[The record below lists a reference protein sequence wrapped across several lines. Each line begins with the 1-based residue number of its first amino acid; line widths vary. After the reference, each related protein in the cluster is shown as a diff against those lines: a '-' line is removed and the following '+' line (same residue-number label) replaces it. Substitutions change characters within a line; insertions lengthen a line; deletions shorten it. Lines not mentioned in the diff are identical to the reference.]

1 MSAFFDR
8 QKDGYQKRGWIL
20 TDIQV
25 PTTVRGRCLAFGYS
39 IQGLNVEALR
49 LIRVDIM
56 TVMPDQVAEISQ
68 EKHKTS
74 WEFINTSDDIAAAV
88 TTVMDEAFGDGSAKL
103 EATVIW
109 SQEDGTGG
117 KWKAGQ
123 SSYSSSKQHLFIFE
137 ATPVKSGQESYRGY
151 VAIDNIKITEGAC
164 GADCNFDAVFT
175 TCNWENEPTTD
186 DFDWSV
192 ARGSL
197 KSFTGPTRD
206 QSTSAIPGRAGGY
219 AYIDSAYPRRPGDK
233 ARLRLAET
241 ITTEPDSPQCL
252 VFYVNMY
259 GSGIGS
265 LSVIQDVGN
274 GTNMVTLWEM
284 IRPASSPR
292 DLWHK
297 AQVTI
302 ASEQPASIIFEATI
316 GETDRG
322 DIAIDTVSLE
332 AGPCVIMPHVAARY
346 RSVGCSFNSD
356 LCGYLSQNVPLDQS
370 AQSPALWSRV
380 RGGGGRYPSGHRAL
394 AAGEEDWYALFDVRN
409 YQHRPL
415 DRGYLLGPQIPLAN
429 DPLCLGF
436 WFYMSTDVASVPY
449 LGTLRVLLIPRNA
462 TGDQI
467 TGASAPKVLWAL
479 TNQQEAAWT
488 YAQVSFIPNVPY
500 LLAFEGLRANNVLGI
515 IGVDDVT
522 IFPSKCSLQPSQ
534 AMVDPRDCSF
544 EFNFCNWKS
553 INPGSALASDLRPQD
568 WKLADR
574 NHNFGSFR
582 DHTFNLDNSGYVYFD
597 TINIQTKTW
606 LISPTITTNQSFCFQ
621 FWFAAAASQ
630 TSNLEVKRQY
640 NNGTM
645 GELWRIEF
653 ADLELPTGS
662 AVSNWLPAQVMLPGL
677 ESQSAIVLEGNSNN
691 GGFALDDVRLTPLA
705 DGDSCPTRPAN
716 GQAAVGFKGFD
727 IFSFVGDQRSSRNS
741 NDNSNALNRF
751 RSEQRTLPEEKS
763 NADEIVFQ

>member
-1 MSAFFDR
+1 MA
-8 QKDGYQKRGWIL
+8 
-20 TDIQV
+20 
-25 PTTVRGRCLAFGYS
+25 
-39 IQGLNVEALR
+39 
-49 LIRVDIM
+49 
-56 TVMPDQVAEISQ
+56 
-68 EKHKTS
+68 
-74 WEFINTSDDIAAAV
+74 
-88 TTVMDEAFGDGSAKL
+88 
-103 EATVIW
+103 
-109 SQEDGTGG
+109 
-117 KWKAGQ
+117 
-123 SSYSSSKQHLFIFE
+123 
-137 ATPVKSGQESYRGY
+137 
-151 VAIDNIKITEGAC
+151 EGAC
-164 GADCNFDAVFT
+164 SADCNFDAVFT
-175 TCNWENEPTTD
+175 TCSWENEPTSD
-186 DFDWSV
+186 DFDWSIS
-192 ARGSL
+192 RGSL

-233 ARLRLAET
+233 ARLKLAES
-241 ITTEPDSPQCL
+241 ITTEPDKPLCL
-252 VFYVNMY
+252 VFYVNMF

-265 LSVIQDVGN
+265 LSVIQDVSN
-274 GTNMVTLWEM
+274 GTNTVTLWEM

-302 ASEQPASIIFEATI
+302 ASQQPASIFFEGTI

-332 AGPCVIMPHVAARY
+332 DGPCVIMPHVAARF
-346 RSVGCSFNSD
+346 RSAGCSFNSD
-356 LCGYLSQNVPLDQS
+356 LCGYLSQNVPQDQS
-370 AQSPALWSRV
+370 AQAPALWSRV

-394 AAGEEDWYALFDVRN
+394 SAGEEDWYALFDVRN

-436 WFYMSTDVASVPY
+436 WVYMSTDVASVPY
-449 LGTLRVLLIPRNA
+449 LGSLRVLLIPRNA
-462 TGDQI
+462 TGNQI
-467 TGASAPKVLWAL
+467 TGDSAPKVLWSL

-488 YAQVSFIPNVPY
+488 FAQVTFTPNVPY

-515 IGVDDVT
+515 MAVDDIT
-522 IFPSKCSLQPSQ
+522 IYPSPCSIKPEK
-534 AMVDPRDCSF
+534 AKVDPRDCSF

-606 LISPTITTNQSFCFQ
+606 LISPTINTNQSFCLQ

-662 AVSNWLPAQVMLPGL
+662 AVSDWLPAQVMLPGL
-677 ESQSAIVLEGNSNN
+677 DSQSAIVLEGNSNN
-691 GGFALDDVRLTPLA
+691 GGFALDDIQLTPLA
-705 DGDSCPTRPAN
+705 DGDQCPTRPN
-716 GQAAVGFKGFD
+716 DGQAAAGFKSAD
-727 IFSFVGDQRSSRNS
+727 IFSFVGEQRPSRNFIS
-741 NDNSNALNRF
+741 NDIALDRF
-751 RSEQRTLPEEKS
+751 RKAHRSLPNENKD
-763 NADEIVFQ
+763 DEIAFQ